1 MSGVSVIAAIV
12 ILAILAVG
20 VGLLALML
28 AKRGQFVTMAIFFFG
43 ICLGIAALA
52 GLTFLR
58 IARAG

>member
-1 MSGVSVIAAIV
+1 M